1 MCILIKLSKP
11 CSVWTVRKYSKVWG
25 IFARTSF
32 SFIFYDLGKAVN
44 ILKQILTKI
53 TEKLKKPEVWIPIVI
68 ILVLA
73 VLMAF
78 RLYKC
83 PLVAIAG
90 IPCPLCGTTRAI
102 KSVLRGD
109 IEMAFHY
116 HPLWLMTILTAAG
129 IVLHETGILKMPK
142 WLGNTLLGI
151 VIAALL
157 VCYVWRWINHTL
169 PPV

>member
-1 MCILIKLSKP
+1 MKEFHS
-11 CSVWTVRKYSKVWG
+11 
-25 IFARTSF
+25 
-32 SFIFYDLGKAVN
+32 
-44 ILKQILTKI
+44 LKQLFAKI
-53 TEKLKKPEVWIPIVI
+53 IEKLKKPEVWIPIVVL
-68 ILVLA
+68 LVLA
-73 VLMAF
+73 ILMAF

-109 IEMAFHY
+109 MEMAFHH
-116 HPLWLMTILTAAG
+116 HPLWPMTVLTAVG
-129 IVLHETGILKMPK
+129 IVLHETGVLKLPK
-142 WLGNTLLGI
+142 WVGNTLLGI

-157 VCYVWRWINHTL
+157 VCYVWRWITDTL